1 MRILRAEHLGMCF
14 GVRDAIALALEQ
26 SRTEPLTILGDLVHN
41 ETVLAELRVKG
52 VRIAAQADGV
62 ATPGVM
68 ITAHGASQKAI
79 GGVRER
85 GFKVMEATCPLVHA
99 AHRAVAKL
107 VQEGYHPVLIG
118 KREHVEVRGM
128 IEDLEAFDVILT
140 EQDAFEL
147 RERARF
153 GIAAQT
159 TQPIEK
165 VRYLVGLIRWRFPAS
180 EVRFVDTVCRPT
192 KQRQHAAV
200 ELAQQSDV
208 VVVIGGAQSN
218 NTHELVKTCARFCGQ
233 VYHVQTAADLRSEW
247 FAGAGTVGITA
258 GTSTPDSEI
267 AAVEQWLAKLAESLA
282 PVNGSEVSESL
293 HPLPDLKAA

>member
-1 MRILRAEHLGMCF
+1 MSATLFTIGYQGAKVEQVVASLAAAQVSVLVDTRETPMSRRVEFRQKRQDFLIR
-14 GVRDAIALALEQ
+14 AIAQ
-26 SRTEPLTILGDLVHN
+26 
-41 ETVLAELRVKG
+41 
-52 VRIAAQADGV
+52 
-62 ATPGVM
+62 
-68 ITAHGASQKAI
+68 
-79 GGVRER
+79 
-85 GFKVMEATCPLVHA
+85 
-99 AHRAVAKL
+99 HRARLA
-107 VQEGYHPVLIG
+107 GYRFVIVGDGP
-118 KREHVEVRGM
+118 
-128 IEDLEAFDVILT
+128 DLPK
-140 EQDAFEL
+140 L